1 MNSIVEKA
9 KQVLTEMFIDDNLA
23 TYDGTIWEVCVFGKI
38 YGTFSR
44 YFHYGATPEMQ
55 WDDYHFPHKEVY
67 GANDSYNA
75 FLKEFKED
83 GFHWCGYIFTEYGI
97 ITHTEIMLNCD
108 ELPERIK
115 KTLVLKENQSHYS
128 VAKFHGGG
136 IYVKPSKVKVV
147 GEEVKDNYNND
158 LPYDSYF
165 KFIESDDSGIA
176 MLHGLPGTGKSY
188 FLRYLINKYP
198 NTKFIKVDKEVF
210 DNADSETFSEFLDRY
225 DKAVYIIEDS
235 ETIIRSRENGI
246 NDYMPTILNLTDGL
260 ESDEKTV
267 KFIFTYNTSDVN
279 VDEALK
285 RKGRTKITYEFKEL
299 ELDKVANL
307 FKKFGI
313 TDKPNK
319 KMRLCDIYHYKDAN
333 GNEKKYTKIGF

>member
-1 MNSIVEKA
+1 MIA
-9 KQVLTEMFIDDNLA
+9 PLCIP
-23 TYDGTIWEVCVFGKI
+23 GTNKPKSKKKNIE
-38 YGTFSR
+38 R
-44 YFHYGATPEMQ
+44 
-55 WDDYHFPHKEVY
+55 
-67 GANDSYNA
+67 
-75 FLKEFKED
+75 
-83 GFHWCGYIFTEYGI
+83 GI
-97 ITHTEIMLNCD
+97 I
-108 ELPERIK
+108 IK
-115 KTLVLKENQSHYS
+115 
-128 VAKFHGGG
+128 A
-136 IYVKPSKVKVV
+136 
-147 GEEVKDNYNND
+147 
-158 LPYDSYF
+158 
-165 KFIESDDSGIA
+165 
-176 MLHGLPGTGKSY
+176 

-198 NTKFIKVDKEVF
+198 DTKFIKVDKEVF
-210 DNADSETFSEFLDRY
+210 DNADSETFSEFLDSY

-319 KMRLCDIYHYKDAN
+319 KMRLCDIYHYKDTN